1 MRDLHLTKMNNK
13 LISIISPCYNEE
25 ENVDELYRRVIS
37 VVDGISGYEF
47 EYVFIDNASVDKTVD
62 KLKKIAHFDSRV
74 KIIVNNRNF
83 GHIRSPYWGLLQ
95 TSGDATIYLASDLQ
109 DPPEMIPEFIAGW
122 EAGYKLV
129 MATKP
134 VSDGNSLMHYLRRSY
149 YRLLDKISD
158 VPMTRDTTGFGL
170 YDKRVLDELRK
181 INDPYPYLRGLIDE
195 LGFPMKTID
204 FVQPRRLRGVTKNNF
219 YTLYD
224 IALLGMVSHS
234 MVPIRL
240 ASFIGIF
247 VGTASLFTSFIL
259 ILLKIIWWDL
269 FAAGTASILVL
280 MFMMFGSV
288 MLFIGVLG
296 EYIGVIHTY
305 AKRRPVVVEKERI
318 NF

>member
-1 MRDLHLTKMNNK
+1 MSKK
-13 LISIISPCYNEE
+13 IISIISPCYNEE
-25 ENVDELYRRVIS
+25 GNVDELYLR
-37 VVDGISGYEF
+37 VVDVMSKLGDYEF
-47 EYVFIDNASVDKTVD
+47 EYLFIDNASTDQTLSRLKLIANKDK
-62 KLKKIAHFDSRV
+62 RV

-83 GHIRSPYWGLLQ
+83 GHIRSPYWGFMQ

-109 DPPEMIPEFIAGW
+109 DPPEMIPEFITDW
-122 EAGYKLV
+122 EAGYRIVL
-129 MATKP
+129 ATKP
-134 VSDGNSLMHYLRRSY
+134 VSDGNSVMHYLRRSY

-195 LGFPMKTID
+195 LGFSTKTID

-247 VGTASLFTSFIL
+247 VGIASLLTSFLLFL
-259 ILLKIIWWDL
+259 IKLFWWDL

-280 MFMMFGSV
+280 MFMMFGAV

-305 AKRRPVVVEKERI
+305 SKRRPIVVEKERI